1 MAKIV
6 DLTHTLKSN
15 IHTYPEDP
23 TFSAKPAI
31 KFPAG
36 DGCRVHALRLGTHTG
51 THIDAPYHFFKNGKK
66 VDEIPLEW
74 LIGRP
79 VVIDISSLVCRRDRF
94 RVEWEHL
101 AEYEE
106 EIRKAGQGDKILL
119 IRTGWDAWFSSTRT
133 QTYLLH
139 PYFTGDVAAKLLEH
153 GIRIFGVDALSPD
166 RTCIEPIWG
175 EDTERYGDD
184 PWAIH
189 NAILGSG
196 GLIVENLT
204 NLQEIAEERPG
215 KEWIVH
221 FIPLKLGGL
230 DGSPIRAYATQQVSI
245 LAHVRDTILMLTD
258 PKIPR
263 IESKRPPTYLGAQLG
278 DIRPRVLLGGDGRP
292 SQAD

>member
-6 DLTHTLKSN
+6 DLTQTLKSK
-15 IHTYPEDP
+15 IHIYPGDP
-23 TFSAKPAI
+23 KFSAKPAD
-31 KFPAG
+31 KFPSG
-36 DGCRVHALRLGTHTG
+36 DGWRVHALRLGTHTG
-51 THIDAPYHFFKNGKK
+51 THIDAPHHFYKNGMKI
-66 VDEIPLEW
+66 DEVPLEW
-74 LIGRP
+74 LMGRP
-79 VVIDISSLVCRRDRF
+79 VVIDISSLARGRDRF

-119 IRTGWDAWFSSTRT
+119 IRTGWDTWFSWTRT

-139 PYFTGDVAAKLLEH
+139 PYFTGDVAAKLVEY
-153 GIRIFGVDALSPD
+153 GIRVFGVDALGPD

-184 PWAIH
+184 PWALH
-189 NAILGSG
+189 HGILGSG

-204 NLQEIAEERPG
+204 NLQAIMEETPG

-230 DGSPIRAYATQQVSI
+230 DGSPIRAYAIQQVSI
-245 LAHVRDTILMLTD
+245 LGHVHKVMIISDVGSGTSRIASESTFSAFRWAVIGD
-258 PKIPR
+258 PRKWT
-263 IESKRPPTYLGAQLG
+263 S
-278 DIRPRVLLGGDGRP
+278 V
-292 SQAD
+292 